1 MPRYLSYYDARDLTD
16 EIECAVA
23 QIRERFRD
31 RADLKALE
39 HEIALALG
47 RAACRYGF
55 DILPAM
61 AASSIDRLEVAVA
74 ELHGKIERARDV
86 PMPRPPIDG
95 NSPAPLPPAPDT
107 IAAALAEATPPI
119 DIEELDDAAAARE
132 LLPRKRNGKR
142 NGH

>member
-23 QIRERFRD
+23 QIRDRFRD

-55 DILPAM
+55 DILPSM
-61 AASSIDRLEVAVA
+61 ASASIDRLEVAVA
-74 ELHGKIERARDV
+74 ELHGKIERGRDV
-86 PMPRPPIDG
+86 
-95 NSPAPLPPAPDT
+95 AT
-107 IAAALAEATPPI
+107 VVAEATPAI
-119 DIEELDDAAAARE
+119 DVEVMSDATAARE
-132 LLPRKRNGKR
+132 LVPRKRNGKR